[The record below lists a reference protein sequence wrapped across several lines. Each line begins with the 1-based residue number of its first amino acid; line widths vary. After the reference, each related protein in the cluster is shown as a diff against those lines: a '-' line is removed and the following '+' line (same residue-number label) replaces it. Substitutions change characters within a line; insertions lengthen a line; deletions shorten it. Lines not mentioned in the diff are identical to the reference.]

1 MSKTKLSDILFQ
13 HRKKSVKTLVKDMMD
28 DVDHRVKKERQE
40 KLEAITLE
48 QRKKFMS
55 NLKKGMS
62 IGEALKDA
70 GIDDL
75 TAACDV
81 LDSNIATHRF
91 IDWEKEDGKTK

>member
-1 MSKTKLSDILFQ
+1 
-13 HRKKSVKTLVKDMMD
+13 
-28 DVDHRVKKERQE
+28 
-40 KLEAITLE
+40 
-48 QRKKFMS
+48 MS